1 MLIRTLHKIL
11 KGRTLRFFLVLVV
24 GTFLA
29 IGCKTSLPEYV
40 AVAYDELPETVQ
52 FSIHVKP
59 ILSDKCFLCHGPDED
74 ARKAGLRFDTE
85 DGLYEKSSNGNFAFF
100 HGNVRKSEAIER
112 ILSDDPD
119 FIMPPSDVH
128 LSLTPR
134 EKSILVKWVE
144 QGAKWS
150 KHWAFIIPK
159 KSVVPEIVKDWKSQ
173 NEIDHFVFE
182 KLIQNDLEPSEQAT
196 KEQLLRRIT
205 IDLTGLPPTL
215 SEMNSFLN
223 DSSEKAYEI
232 VVDRL
237 LNTDAHAERLTL
249 EWMDLSRYSDSHGY
263 HADGLRMMWQWRD
276 WVIQSFKENK
286 SYNDF
291 VTEQVAGDLIPNA
304 TKDQVL
310 ATGFNRNHPMTAEG
324 GAIDEEWR
332 IDYVSNRTNT
342 FGTAFLGLSLEC
354 AKCHDHKFDPI
365 SQENYYELFA
375 FFNNNRELGMTFED
389 GNFGPLALLSTEE
402 EDEIIFSLKTKIDS
416 LDLLKNEQKN
426 VFIKDSKFKD
436 SDNFIEAKPIL
447 HHSFEKI
454 SKTKKISYLDNI
466 KGTELGKDVDLVE
479 GMVGLAAKFDNQY
492 DRIDVKELKAFE
504 FSDPFSV
511 SVWVSPDKRPVEGTS
526 MTIIGNSSIK
536 GELYKGWDLHIDA
549 KGLLSARLI
558 SVLPNN
564 YMHIKTSETIPL
576 NEWTHILM
584 TYDGSSKAS
593 GLHVYLNGNET
604 AHHIEYDHLFKT
616 IIPKNKGNLIV
627 GKSPRGQSGDNGIFI
642 GMIDQLSIYD
652 TDILPLQ
659 VAQLYEQSRL
669 GKKPVVYRPN
679 DESYLKMST
688 ALEALQ
694 LEKLEV
700 ITPIK
705 ETMVMEEMYPR
716 RKTYILERGEY
727 NKPTKEVQRD
737 VPDKILSFSTEYP
750 KDRLGLSRWLFD
762 KNNPLTARVAVNR
775 YWQMIFGK
783 GLVSTANDFGNQGA
797 MPSHPELLDWLAVDF
812 EESGWDLRKLIRTM
826 VTSTTYKQSS
836 KASSELREL
845 DPNNELLARGSS
857 YRLQAEFIRNNALT
871 SSGLLNPIVGGESVK
886 PYQPEGLWITGNFS
900 AALAKYVQD
909 HDEKQYRRTMYT
921 FVKRTA
927 PPPYMTIFDMP
938 TRDICIV
945 SREQTNTPLQAL
957 SLLNDPQ
964 FVEAAKALAVRMKK
978 EGGETVKEQIEMG
991 FQLAVSRK
999 PNEKELKILSD
1010 LYLQEFEVFK
1020 KDENSAIAYLS
1031 VGDYKLPDKLEPSEM
1046 AALTIV
1052 ANTLFNMD
1060 EMYTKR

>member
-1 MLIRTLHKIL
+1 MKPFYITYYKFPIKIFL
-11 KGRTLRFFLVLVV
+11 LLVL
-24 GTFLA
+24 GLLITTS
-29 IGCKTSLPEYV
+29 CKKNIPEYV
-40 AVAYDELPETVQ
+40 AIAYEELPETVH

-59 ILSDKCFLCHGPDED
+59 ILSDKCFNCHGPDED
-74 ARKAGLRFDTE
+74 TRKADLRFDTE
-85 DGLYEKSSNGNFAFF
+85 EGLYQKSSNGNYAFVS
-100 HGNVRKSEAIER
+100 GSLKKSEAIER
-112 ILSDDPD
+112 ILSEDPEL
-119 FIMPPSDVH
+119 IMPPEDVH
-128 LSLTPR
+128 LALSPR

-150 KHWAFIIPK
+150 EHWAFIPPVK
-159 KSVVPEIVKDWKSQ
+159 PEIPNVEKDWNAE
-173 NEIDHFVFE
+173 NEIDQFVFD
-182 KLIQNDLEPSEQAT
+182 KLVQNDLEPSDQAD

-205 IDLTGLPPTL
+205 LDLTGLPPTI
-215 SEMNSFLN
+215 SELNAFLN
-223 DSSEKAYEI
+223 DKSDTAYET

-237 LNTDAHAERLTL
+237 LATDAHAERLTL

-276 WVIQSFKENK
+276 WVIKSFKENK
-286 SYNDF
+286 PYSDF

-354 AKCHDHKFDPI
+354 AKCHDHKFDPV
-365 SQENYYELFA
+365 SQQNYYELFA
-375 FFNNNRELGMTFED
+375 FFNNIRELGMTFED
-389 GNFGPLALLSTEE
+389 GNFGPLALLSTDE
-402 EDEIIFSLKTKIDS
+402 EDEKIFSLKTKIDS
-416 LDLLKNEQKN
+416 LDRVKNQNKQA
-426 VFIKDSKFKD
+426 FINNANFKD
-436 SDNFIEAKPIL
+436 SNEFLESRPIL
-447 HHSFEKI
+447 HHDFEKV
-454 SKTKKISYLDNI
+454 SKGKEISYLDDVG
-466 KGTELGKDVDLVE
+466 GTELGKNVELVE
-479 GMVGLAAKFDNQY
+479 GLVGLAPNFDNQY
-492 DRIDVKELKAFE
+492 DRIDVKKIKAFE

-511 SVWVSPDKRPVEGTS
+511 SIWVAPDQRPVEGTS

-536 GELYKGWDLHIDA
+536 GELYKGWDLHIDNA
-549 KGLLSARLI
+549 GQLSARLI

-564 YMHIKTSETIPL
+564 YIHVKTSETIPM

-584 TYDGSSKAS
+584 TYDGSANAS
-593 GLHVYLNGNET
+593 GLHLYLNGKET
-604 AHHIEYDHLFKT
+604 PHAIEFDNLFKT
-616 IIPKNKGNLIV
+616 IIPRNKGNLII

-642 GMIDQLSIYD
+642 GKIDQLSIYD

-659 VAQLYEQSRL
+659 VAELFEQSKL
-669 GKKPVVYRPN
+669 GKEPVVYRPN
-679 DESYLKMST
+679 DENFLQMSKALKELHT
-688 ALEALQ
+688 
-694 LEKLEV
+694 EKLEV

-705 ETMVMEEMYPR
+705 ETMVMEEMSPR

-727 NKPTKEVQRD
+727 NKPGREVQRG
-737 VPDKILSFSTEYP
+737 VPDKILSFSPDYP
-750 KDRLGLSRWLFD
+750 KNRFGLSQWLFD

-775 YWQMIFGK
+775 YWQMIFGR
-783 GLVSTANDFGNQGA
+783 GLVATANDFGNQGA
-797 MPSHPELLDWLAVDF
+797 MPTHPELLDWLALDF
-812 EESGWDLRKLIRTM
+812 KESGWDLRKLIRKM
-826 VTSTTYKQSS
+826 VTSNTYKQSS
-836 KASSELREL
+836 KANSKLREL
-845 DPNNELLARGSS
+845 DPNNEFLARGSS

-871 SSGLLNPIVGGESVK
+871 SSGLLNPVVGGESVK
-886 PYQPEGLWITGNFS
+886 PYQPEGLWIAGNFS
-900 AALAKYVQD
+900 KALEKYIQD
-909 HDEKQYRRTMYT
+909 RDEKQYRRSMYT
-921 FVKRTA
+921 FIKRTA

-964 FVEAAKALAVRMKK
+964 FVEAAKALAVRMKM
-978 EGGETVKEQIEMG
+978 EGGQTVKEQIEMG

-1010 LYLQEFEVFK
+1010 LYRQEFDVFE
-1020 KDENSAIAYLS
+1020 KDKNSAIAYLE
-1031 VGDYKLPDKLEPSEM
+1031 VGDYKLPNTLEPSEM